1 MAKYVYPA
9 IFTKEN
15 SVFSILFYDLP
26 NCITQGEDLNDA
38 LENANDALCLTLY
51 HMEQRGEKIPS
62 ATNPMD
68 IKVKENQFVTL
79 INCDTIEYEKFYKNK
94 SIKKTLT
101 IPEWLNDMATKEN
114 INFSNVLQN
123 ALIEKLGLVNK

>member
-9 IFTKEN
+9 IFTKEDN
-15 SVFSILFYDLP
+15 MFSIQFYDLP
-26 NCITQGEDLNDA
+26 NCITQGEDLADG

-51 HMEQRGEKIPS
+51 HMEQRGEKIPP

-68 IKVKENQFVTL
+68 IKTGKNQFVTL
-79 INCDTIEYEKFYKNK
+79 INCDTVEYEKFYKNK
-94 SIKKTLT
+94 SVKKTLT
-101 IPEWLNDMATKEN
+101 IPEWLNDMAIKEN

-123 ALIEKLGLVNK
+123 ALIEKLGVIKK